1 MTNSVARG
9 FAVVSTDAGT
19 RSSAM
24 GDASWA
30 YNNPDRVT
38 DWGWRA
44 LHGAV
49 VQAKQL
55 VRQYYGQDIK
65 YSYYSGCSTGGRQGL
80 KEAQM
85 FPNDFDGIIA
95 GAPAWWTVHLQL
107 WNMKVGLYNLPVD
120 APHHI
125 PSNLFPVVQNEVL
138 KQCDAQDGTIDNIIA
153 DPRRC
158 RFRPEALL
166 CKASTTNKCLTVP
179 QLETLD
185 KLYNDWVEANQTFIF
200 PHLELGSEFQWNM
213 AIGSPVPS
221 GMGTEYVK
229 YMLGLGPNWRWQ
241 DFDPSIIK
249 LSEKIN
255 PGNATADN
263 YDMEPFFQKGGKLL
277 QYHGWADGSIAPG
290 ASLYF
295 YEHVFRTL
303 KPKGVDLDSSYRL
316 FMIPGMG

>member
-1 MTNSVARG
+1 MASGVARG

-30 YNNPDRVT
+30 YKNPERVT
-38 DWGWRA
+38 DWGWRG

-49 VQAKQL
+49 VQGKAL
-55 VRQYYGQDIK
+55 VQKYYNQEIK
-65 YSYYSGCSTGGRQGL
+65 KSYYSGCSTGGRQGL

-85 FPNDFDGIIA
+85 FPDDFDGIVV

-107 WNMKVGLYNLPVD
+107 YNMKVGLYNLPVD

-125 PSNLFPVVQNEVL
+125 AAKDFPLIQNEVM
-138 KQCDAQDGTIDNIIA
+138 KQCDSQDGVVDNIIS

-158 RFRPEALL
+158 KFRSEILL
-166 CKASTTNKCLTVP
+166 CGAKTISNCLTVP

-185 KLYNDWVEANQTFIF
+185 LLYSDWVEANQTFIF
-200 PHLELGSEFQWNM
+200 SRLEYGSEFQWGM
-213 AIGSPVPS
+213 AIGGSSPS
-221 GMGTEYVK
+221 GLGTEYVK
-229 YMLGLGPNWRWQ
+229 YMLGLGPDWRWQ
-241 DFDPSIIK
+241 DYEPSIIK

-263 YDMEPFFQKGGKLL
+263 FDMEPFYKRGGKLL
-277 QYHGWADGSIAPG
+277 HYHGLADGSITPG
-290 ASLYF
+290 ASQYF
-295 YEHVFRTL
+295 YDHVSRAM
-303 KPKGVDLDSSYRL
+303 KPKGIELDDFYR
-316 FMIPGMG
+316 FFWVPGMG

>member
-1 MTNSVARG
+1 MSSSVARG

-30 YNNPDRVT
+30 YNNPERVT
-38 DWGWRA
+38 DWGWRG

-49 VQAKQL
+49 VQGKQL
-55 VRQYYGQDIK
+55 VRQYYKQDIK
-65 YSYYSGCSTGGRQGL
+65 KSYYSGCSTGGRQGL

-85 FPNDFDGIIA
+85 FPDDFDGIVV

-107 WNMKVGLYNLPVD
+107 WNMKAGLYNLPVG
-120 APHHI
+120 APHRI
-125 PSNLFPVVQNEVL
+125 DPEQFPLIQNEVM
-138 KQCDAQDGTIDNIIA
+138 KQCDSQDGVVDGIIS

-158 RFRPEALL
+158 HFRPEALL
-166 CKASTTNKCLTVP
+166 CAAKTTTGCLTAP

-185 KLYNDWVEANQTFIF
+185 HLYNDWVEANQTFIF
-200 PHLELGSEFQWNM
+200 SHLELGSEFQWGM
-213 AIGSPVPS
+213 LVGGESPS
-221 GMGTEYVK
+221 GLGTEYVK

-241 DFDPSIIK
+241 DFEPSIIK

-263 YDMEPFFQKGGKLL
+263 FDMEPFQRRGGKLL
-277 QYHGWADGSIAPG
+277 HYHGLADGSITPG
-290 ASLYF
+290 ASQYF
-295 YEHVFRTL
+295 HDHVLRTM
-303 KPKGVDLDSSYRL
+303 KPKGIEVEDFYR
-316 FMIPGMG
+316 FFWVPGMG